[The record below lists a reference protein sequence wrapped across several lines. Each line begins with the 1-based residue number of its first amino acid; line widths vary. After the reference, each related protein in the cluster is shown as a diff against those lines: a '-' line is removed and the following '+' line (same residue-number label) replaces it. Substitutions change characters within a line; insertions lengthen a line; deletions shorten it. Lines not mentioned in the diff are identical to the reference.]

1 MRYIPRSSFALML
14 PLLSLATGVDIAIAQ
29 NAGMPVAASLT
40 TSQLGN
46 VDYNFVA
53 QANWVRP

>member
-1 MRYIPRSSFALML
+1 MRYIPRLSFALML